1 MSFTLSSRIFSA
13 IVLVVAAFAL
23 TAEART
29 ERTKIGAILA
39 RMKTRGQIPN
49 MKTGGEVNMKG
60 VGMPDGCDDDH
71 YCPDDSGDTD
81 GWCCDPHT
89 IGDDGEWVCCPSES
103 PYICAE
109 TSNLCN
115 VFNK

>member
-1 MSFTLSSRIFSA
+1 
-13 IVLVVAAFAL
+13 
-23 TAEART
+23 
-29 ERTKIGAILA
+29 
-39 RMKTRGQIPN
+39 
-49 MKTGGEVNMKG
+49 MKTGEEVNNMKG
-60 VGMPDGCDDDH
+60 VGMPDGCDIEH
-71 YCPDDSGDTD
+71 YCPDDSGDTG

-115 VFNK
+115 VYNK

>member
-1 MSFTLSSRIFSA
+1 
-13 IVLVVAAFAL
+13 
-23 TAEART
+23 
-29 ERTKIGAILA
+29 
-39 RMKTRGQIPN
+39 
-49 MKTGGEVNMKG
+49 MKTGEEVNNMKG